1 MTTHIDDAPITRFH
15 LRVCTYTVGG
25 MFCDGY
31 IIGSI
36 GLALPLLTQQMG
48 LGPWWEGALAAAAL
62 IGIFAGALVFGPVT
76 DKIGR
81 QKVLV
86 ADLMVFVVASAA
98 QLWVTAPLTLLVLRV
113 ILGLAIGADYAIA
126 PALLCEFVPR
136 KQRGRLLATMNM
148 TWTVGFIAAYAVGL
162 ILLGRLGSD
171 SWRWMLAS
179 SAVPATLT
187 LLMRLGSPESPRWL
201 MNKGR
206 HEEARAIIVKHFG
219 AGYHIDDIGICAQ
232 SHKASYRELLTE
244 KYRVRTF
251 FVGMFWFCQVFPYFG
266 IGTFLPKM
274 VSALGIQDKYLGVF
288 LYNLLLLCGAIAGCL
303 IMDRLP
309 RRSFAIW
316 SFAIIG
322 VAMLILAIL
331 PHGPMWL
338 LIPAFLIVAFVLS
351 AAADLETVYPAEVFP
366 TEVRASGVGLASAI
380 SRAGAAISTFVLPTA
395 LANLGIGTTMLI
407 LTAVVG
413 FGLAISIP
421 LAPETRGVFLDEA
434 AASPQPC
441 EGAIP

>member
-1 MTTHIDDAPITRFH
+1 MTTHIDAAPISRFH
-15 LRVCTYTVGG
+15 IRVCVYTVGG

-36 GLALPLLTQQMG
+36 GLALPLLTKQMG
-48 LGPWWEGALAAAAL
+48 LGSWWEGALAAAAL

-76 DKIGR
+76 DEIGR

-86 ADLMVFVVASAA
+86 ADLIVFVVTSVA
-98 QLWVTAPLTLLVLRV
+98 QLWVTGPTMLLTLRV

-126 PALLCEFVPR
+126 PALLCKFVPR

-148 TWTVGFIAAYAVGL
+148 TWTVGFIAAYGVGL
-162 ILLGRLGSD
+162 VLLARLGSD

-179 SAVPATLT
+179 NAVPAALT

-201 MNKGR
+201 MNAGR
-206 HEEARAIIVKHFG
+206 HEEARAVIAKHFG
-219 AGYHIDDIGICAQ
+219 PKYHIDDAEICAP
-232 SHKASYRELLTE
+232 SDKASYRELLSK
-244 KYRVRTF
+244 KYRGRTF

-274 VSALGIQDKYLGVF
+274 VSALRIHDEYLGVF
-288 LYNLLLLCGAIAGCL
+288 LYNVLLLCGAVTGCL
-303 IMDRLP
+303 IMDKLP

-322 VAMLILAIL
+322 IAMLILGML
-331 PHGPMWL
+331 PHGPMWI
-338 LIPAFLIVAFVLS
+338 LIPAFLIVAFALS

-395 LANLGIGTTMLI
+395 LASLGIGPTMLM
-407 LTAVVG
+407 LAAVVG

-421 LAPETRGVFLDEA
+421 LAPETRGVFLAEA
-434 AASPQPC
+434 AAC
-441 EGAIP
+441 